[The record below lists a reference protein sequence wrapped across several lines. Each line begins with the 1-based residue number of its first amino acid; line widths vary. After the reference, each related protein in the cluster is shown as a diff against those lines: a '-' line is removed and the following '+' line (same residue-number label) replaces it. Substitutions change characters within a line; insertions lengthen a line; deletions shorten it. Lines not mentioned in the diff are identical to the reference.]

1 MEAETWSEVAAA
13 IFLAPIALY
22 CLIILTIVAGD
33 LVTSLRR
40 PQYREG
46 ILVRAT
52 AALLAA
58 ALYLLV
64 LGPPFLG
71 VTALLDKLTDA

>member
-1 MEAETWSEVAAA
+1 MEVETWSEVAAA

-22 CLIILTIVAGD
+22 CLVILAIVAGD
-33 LVTSLRR
+33 LVASLRR
-40 PQYREG
+40 PHYRDG

-71 VTALLDKLTDA
+71 VTALVDRLTDA